1 MPTAISVTILT
12 VHPLSQNTSSPEH
25 NRCTPNIEDVKHE
38 TGKNWFCISK
48 NILVIL
54 VFIYCLLHI

>member
-12 VHPLSQNTSSPEH
+12 VHPLSHNTSSPER
-25 NRCTPNIEDVKHE
+25 NCCTPNTEDVKHE

-48 NILVIL
+48 NILVML
-54 VFIYCLLHI
+54 VFFYRLLHI